1 MIKEIAQN
9 CAKTKR
15 PTKKMNKSNFEVHG
29 LTSILHLLTLMGV
42 LRKGPQFS
50 GQNCQNLHFLKV
62 LKKRKMA
69 NFKSKNLCDESSKI
83 PKTQILSKLAV
94 KLRALPQHPYQS

>member
-1 MIKEIAQN
+1 MIKVIAQN

-83 PKTQILSKLAV
+83 QN
-94 KLRALPQHPYQS
+94 LR